1 MEDITKEKEALKC
14 QIRELKDYI
23 KKLEYDAEEQAL
35 QIEKAKKLR
44 KIVLW
49 LDVAILTVALMTL
62 VIKLLQ
68 CIVIV
73 FL

>member
-49 LDVAILTVALMTL
+49 LDVAILAVALMTL